1 MEKMVKYEATMNQND
16 NMPHTRAASAQ
27 SKRYKTMNRGEMQ
40 IYAARPTQPVVVE
53 DISSVEVEN
62 KYVQQKIAVISSG
75 SAFLGG

>member
-1 MEKMVKYEATMNQND
+1 MVESDATMNQND
-16 NMPHTRAASAQ
+16 KVPHSQAAWAQ
-27 SKRYKTMNRGEMQ
+27 SKRYKTMNREAMQ
-40 IYAARPTQPVVVE
+40 IYAAQPTQPAAVE